1 MRCSDMASIY
11 RAISTMP
18 KILAVEGS
26 DDFFREDCAARYKE
40 QWKASSGEAVCL
52 TVPEF
57 INRRHDGSLFGT
69 KSLCVVEGEIAAKKA
84 SDVLDVLRNTDEAVL
99 FVSSEPFPKALTEY
113 VDAAGSV
120 LSLPSIK
127 PWDKVPLLVSWIQAY
142 VKKRGA
148 QIDSNGA
155 ALLAKGYTQDRQ
167 GLISEI
173 EKLVTYSLGEPAITA
188 AHVEK
193 IGIVEVQPTL
203 WQLLDGLVAGDAKAI
218 SESLTSDLYDIAVL
232 RFLKNQLEKLV
243 IAVEEEAPSRNRS
256 QERQLA
262 AVRKR
267 TLPTIISWINRL
279 KMHEVGIRSGT
290 EDVQEGALLPLLL
303 SLARSRP

>member
-1 MRCSDMASIY
+1 M
-11 RAISTMP
+11 
-18 KILAVEGS
+18 
-26 DDFFREDCAARYKE
+26 
-40 QWKASSGEAVCL
+40 
-52 TVPEF
+52 
-57 INRRHDGSLFGT
+57 
-69 KSLCVVEGEIAAKKA
+69 
-84 SDVLDVLRNTDEAVL
+84 
-99 FVSSEPFPKALTEY
+99 
-113 VDAAGSV
+113 
-120 LSLPSIK
+120 
-127 PWDKVPLLVSWIQAY
+127 SWIQAY

-203 WQLLDGLVAGDAKAI
+203 WQLLDGLVAGDAKAV

-232 RFLKNQLEKLV
+232 RFLKNQLEKLI

-267 TLPTIISWINRL
+267 TLPTIISWVNRL

-290 EDVQEGALLPLLL
+290 EDVQEGTLLPLLL
-303 SLARSRP
+303 SLIPSSPLFLL